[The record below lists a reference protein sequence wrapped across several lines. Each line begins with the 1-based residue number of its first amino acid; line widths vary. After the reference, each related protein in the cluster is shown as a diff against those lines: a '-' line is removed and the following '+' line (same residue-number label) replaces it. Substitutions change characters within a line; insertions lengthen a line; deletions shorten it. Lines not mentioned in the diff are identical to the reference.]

1 MLLRCRCCCVPPLPT
16 SPLPL
21 LAEPRRD
28 AQGCGEPFPR
38 CAPGPAAHR
47 QLPGK
52 GARGWRGEGAQLRPV
67 VPRVPGGCCG
77 VTALGMVMDGAGCPG
92 AGTAVR
98 QEEWARV
105 TGRELRWHRAS
116 SCAPWGAETERVVLG
131 ARGEACARGQPWS
144 GQKDCSHRGSNEG
157 AVMGQQLAWRGQ
169 EGLRCLWIGW
179 VPRCSSAARSNA
191 LGDRL
196 SAPLASP
203 ATPAPPPSAPFPCPQ
218 TEAWRTRSPSCCNP
232 AV

>member
-1 MLLRCRCCCVPPLPT
+1 MLLRSPAPHLPAPAARGAAQGRT
-16 SPLPL
+16 RLRRTLSPLRSG
-21 LAEPRRD
+21 A
-28 AQGCGEPFPR
+28 GS
-38 CAPGPAAHR
+38 APPAAR
-47 QLPGK
+47 
-52 GARGWRGEGAQLRPV
+52 EGGTGLEGGGGTAPTPV